1 MKAKDFL
8 KQPIP
13 EPNYIK
19 RVSKELARFTSAIET
34 MSKEQAKDVIM
45 MFQLVLK
52 AVESKGTDKPVVYPP
67 IMEPVQVDIADTRPL
82 PTGLKVTKR
91 NNEHL
96 IDEVEFVYNEN
107 K

>member
-8 KQPIP
+8 QAPID
-13 EPNYIK
+13 NSAYIEK
-19 RVSKELARFTSAIET
+19 IAGELARFTSAIES

-52 AVESKGTDKPVVYPP
+52 AVEGRGKDKPVAPV
-67 IMEPVQVDIADTRPL
+67 MEAVKVDIKDTRPL

-91 NNEHL
+91 TNELL
-96 IDEVEFVYNEN
+96 IDEVEFVYEG
-107 K
+107 KT

>member
-8 KQPIP
+8 QAPIDSSV
-13 EPNYIK
+13 YIEK
-19 RVSKELARFTSAIET
+19 IAVELANFTTAIES
-34 MSKEQAKDVIM
+34 MSNDQAKDVIM

-52 AVESKGTDKPVVYPP
+52 AVEDKGNGKPVVP
-67 IMEPVQVDIADTRPL
+67 IMEAVKVDIKDTRPL

-96 IDEVEFVYNEN
+96 IDEVEFTYKETG
-107 K
+107 